1 VRFCRQL
8 EYCVWGI
15 LAPFPNNGLW
25 VSTNGGQTALAA
37 STSVPIGGSA
47 FGPGY
52 NPVTRDLWLGT
63 ELSGIFRSTDNGF
76 TWMQE
81 SPAASSGLRDGN
93 IYGMTFDRNGNVFFG
108 SQGGIW
114 KSSKTSTGY
123 FWTNV
128 LKNTNTSAGKG
139 LGADANGYLY
149 YGHNH
154 DTLDR
159 TAVYRSTDDGN
170 TWSAYDSGIPAF
182 LEGHEFTVNP
192 ADRKLYAIIED
203 GATNNGWLYCTV
215 NPVQ

>member
-1 VRFCRQL
+1 V
-8 EYCVWGI
+8 
-15 LAPFPNNGLW
+15 A
-25 VSTNGGQTALAA
+25 
-37 STSVPIGGSA
+37 
-47 FGPGY
+47 
-52 NPVTRDLWLGT
+52 GT

-123 FWTNV
+123 SWTNV
-128 LKNTNTSAGKG
+128 LKNTNTSVGKG

-154 DTLDR
+154 TRWIVRRSIARLTMETPGVR
-159 TAVYRSTDDGN
+159 TIRAFPPSSKGTN
-170 TWSAYDSGIPAF
+170 SLSIPRIASCMPSSKMDQPITA
-182 LEGHEFTVNP
+182 G
-192 ADRKLYAIIED
+192 
-203 GATNNGWLYCTV
+203 CTA
-215 NPVQ
+215 P

>member
-1 VRFCRQL
+1 MCGG
-8 EYCVWGI
+8 YW
-15 LAPFPNNGLW
+15 APFPGSGLW
-25 VSTNGGQTALAA
+25 VSTDGGQTAIGA

-47 FGPGY
+47 FGLGY

-76 TWMQE
+76 TWRQE
-81 SPAASSGLRDGN
+81 SPAATSALRNGN
-93 IYGMTFDRNGNVFFG
+93 IYGMTFDRNGNVLFG
-108 SQGGIW
+108 SQGGVW

-123 FWTNV
+123 SWTNV

-139 LGADANGYLY
+139 LGVDGNGYLY

-154 DTLDR
+154 DTLHATVIR
-159 TAVYRSTDDGN
+159 RSTDDGN
-170 TWSAYDSGIPAF
+170 TWTAYDSGIPPF
-182 LEGHEFTVNP
+182 LEGHEFIVNP

-203 GATNNGWLYCTV
+203 GATNNGWLYSTV